1 MQNKIL
7 SMLEMQELMNQKI
20 HPHWRSQE
28 FEWYR
33 AIWIECAELMDH
45 YGWKWWKQQSP
56 DLDQVILEIIDIW
69 HFGLSDML
77 AETENL
83 HQISENIERQFGKVL
98 EDGMNMRT
106 VVEKFAGAVLQ
117 SRRFDLASFPVLM
130 QAIGLSFDELYRIY
144 MGKNVLNFF
153 RQDNGYLEG
162 SYKKIWNG
170 REDNAHLIE
179 ILQQL
184 NVDSPHFQK
193 EIYSGLSDRYTQTF
207 YREPT
212 RVG

>member
-7 SMLEMQELMNQKI
+7 SMLEMQELMNRKI
-20 HPHWRSQE
+20 HPHWRSQG

-45 YGWKWWKQQSP
+45 YGWKWWKRQSA

-77 AETENL
+77 TDSEDL
-83 HQISENIERQFGKVL
+83 HLISENIEQQLGCPTASGKDLRAAVENFACIVL
-98 EDGMNMRT
+98 G
-106 VVEKFAGAVLQ
+106 
-117 SRRFDLASFPVLM
+117 SRRFDLASFARLM
-130 QAIGLSFDELYRIY
+130 QAADLPFDELYRIY

-153 RQDNGYLEG
+153 RQNNGYLEG
-162 SYKKIWNG
+162 TYKKIWSG

-179 ILQQL
+179 VLQQL
-184 NVDSPHFQK
+184 NVNSPHFQK
-193 EIYSGLSDRYTQTF
+193 DIYSGLSDRYTQTLC
-207 YREPT
+207 
-212 RVG
+212 